1 MSESKTPVKTT
12 KDPKKKT
19 PRKWDGPNDA
29 RKNDKA
35 GKYPNVE
42 IKKTPSGHTMIF
54 DDSNGG
60 EHITFQHRSGALM
73 QFMPDGAIQ
82 FVSHNGQYNFVFG
95 ENRVKIT
102 GAYDVTVDGGGSLKV
117 DGDYNMTIK
126 GDVNMTTLKDFNIS
140 AKNLNQSI
148 RGNIDVQAQSQT
160 TKLTGGNEITSQGS
174 LSIAAQGGVSII
186 SKTDSVAISAKK
198 QIGMH
203 AEDSDIIAKSGGKTS
218 IKSKGVFAVE
228 SEGKATMKGDQAVV
242 ESTGTG
248 ISKAATLKGDYA
260 VVEATSPNED
270 PPPLNLRVKGIGQ
283 LHSTLGKPI
292 RSNPPITSGGET
304 QAGGS
309 GETPQNAETDFG
321 PFEDPTPNIG
331 AEPSESIPVS

>member
-1 MSESKTPVKTT
+1 MSESKDPVKTT
-12 KDPKKKT
+12 KDPKKET

-42 IKKTPSGHTMIF
+42 IKKTPSGHTLIF

-60 EHITFQHRSGALM
+60 EHITLQHRSGAMM

-102 GAYDVTVDGGGSLKV
+102 GAYDVTVEGGGSLKV
-117 DGDYNMTIK
+117 DGDYNMTVK

-140 AKNLNQSI
+140 AKNMNQSI
-148 RGNIDVQAQSQT
+148 RGNIDTQAQSQT

-186 SKTDSVAISAKK
+186 SKTDSVAISANK

-203 AEDSDIIAKSGGKTS
+203 AENSDIITKSGGKTS
-218 IKSKGVFAVE
+218 IKSKDIFSVE
-228 SEGKATMKGDQAVV
+228 SEGKATIKGDQAVV
-242 ESTGTG
+242 ESSGSG
-248 ISKAATLKGDYA
+248 LSKAATLKGDYA
-260 VVEATSPNED
+260 VIEATSPNED
-270 PPPLNLRVKGIGQ
+270 PPPLNLRAKGAVQ
-283 LHSTLGKPI
+283 LHSILNKPI
-292 RSNPPITSGGET
+292 KSNPSITTGGET
-304 QAGGS
+304 GAGGNAA
-309 GETPQNAETDFG
+309 TPQDPETDFG
-321 PFEDPTPNIG
+321 PLEYPTSGIG
-331 AEPSESIPVS
+331 EEAGESTPVS